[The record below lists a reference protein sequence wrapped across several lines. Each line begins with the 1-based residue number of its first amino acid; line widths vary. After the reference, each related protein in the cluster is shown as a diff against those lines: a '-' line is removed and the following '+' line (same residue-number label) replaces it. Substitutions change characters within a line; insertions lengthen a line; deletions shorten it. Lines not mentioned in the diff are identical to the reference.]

1 MAKLGSPSTQK
12 YSIGT
17 AEVRLGPQTSA
28 MLLNQASHSI
38 GVLDSVTVEVA
49 QESVDLLGGFPQTI
63 LDTAIINQTASVT
76 ATFREYS
83 RRNIRTVLGESLEG
97 TAPTDNASLIITNW
111 TTGTDVTVSG
121 GEGTQFAAE
130 DIVVMY
136 EDGKPETVTVSR
148 IVSIATDVLTLDA
161 ANPTIALDG
170 TTATVHIFQAHAVP
184 VGDIDLTNYF
194 AVQVIQSERKTG
206 RPIGFQFWKAAI
218 GAGLTLDTNA
228 TDFASNDMQLKLL
241 TPAAS
246 EYAAGGDLLHIANV
260 IPNNPTGMLLIGG
273 DDI

>member
-97 TAPTDNASLIITNW
+97 TAPTDNASL
-111 TTGTDVTVSG
+111 
-121 GEGTQFAAE
+121 
-130 DIVVMY
+130 
-136 EDGKPETVTVSR
+136 
-148 IVSIATDVLTLDA
+148 
-161 ANPTIALDG
+161 
-170 TTATVHIFQAHAVP
+170 
-184 VGDIDLTNYF
+184 
-194 AVQVIQSERKTG
+194 
-206 RPIGFQFWKAAI
+206 
-218 GAGLTLDTNA
+218 
-228 TDFASNDMQLKLL
+228 
-241 TPAAS
+241 
-246 EYAAGGDLLHIANV
+246 
-260 IPNNPTGMLLIGG
+260 
-273 DDI
+273 